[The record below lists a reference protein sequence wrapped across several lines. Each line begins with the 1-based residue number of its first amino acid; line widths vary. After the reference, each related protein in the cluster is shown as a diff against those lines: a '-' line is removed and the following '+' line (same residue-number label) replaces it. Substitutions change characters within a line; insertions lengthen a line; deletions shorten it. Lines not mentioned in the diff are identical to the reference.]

1 MPTIDEGQNRPL
13 DKFYP
18 FVFIDSIHYYVRENG
33 IIVKKAVYIA
43 LGYNINGFKEIS
55 WMCKKLE

>member
-13 DKFYP
+13 DKVYP

-33 IIVKKAVYIA
+33 IIVKKLYT
-43 LGYNINGFKEIS
+43 
-55 WMCKKLE
+55 